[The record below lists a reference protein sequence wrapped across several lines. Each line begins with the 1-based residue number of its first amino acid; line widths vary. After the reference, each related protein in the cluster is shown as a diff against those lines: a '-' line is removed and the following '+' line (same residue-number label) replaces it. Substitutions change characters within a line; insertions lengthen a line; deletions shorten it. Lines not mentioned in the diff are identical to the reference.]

1 MEVTL
6 SVEERLGRVRTTRWG
21 PRTADLDILLIGTL
35 QISEPALTVPH
46 PRMRERQFVLVPLA
60 EIAPDLEL
68 PDGTL
73 VRDLA
78 EGESESVRRIGR
90 LTDVLS
96 QEPESREVGG

>member
-1 MEVTL
+1 M
-6 SVEERLGRVRTTRWG
+6 
-21 PRTADLDILLIGTL
+21 
-35 QISEPALTVPH
+35 
-46 PRMRERQFVLVPLA
+46 LVPLA